1 MAVDQPVARIGDP
14 TTTGHGCDGTTT
26 VIGPT
31 GATAK
36 VYANNL
42 GIECKDNP
50 TAAHTIPSGSGC
62 VNHPAKINEGS
73 DSVFIA
79 NIPVARVTDSTDGGA
94 ITSGSPNVF
103 VGKAPGTFGISS
115 VSVSIYIPEGDQ
127 TSAVTLVNNYVAAQ
141 TGQPNTYYKP
151 EAVADGVKGN
161 YAGTPEVADPTTVST
176 GTVASDPTASDLI
189 PFLQARVLEAGSGTW
204 RETGQGG
211 NASNTKITG
220 IWTNLGYPASN
231 PWTTD
236 QTAWCMGFVNYALK
250 NSGYKYVQTASAAL
264 ITSNPEKWGAVQV
277 PKAEAQPGDIAFWS
291 YRHVNFVYT
300 SANGKYSFVG
310 GNQTPSGGKNNPD
323 DGDITISYPGGTA
336 ASNANWV
343 SCWRIKKS

>member
-1 MAVDQPVARIGDP
+1 MAVDQPVARIGDS
-14 TTTGHGCDGTTT
+14 TTTGHGCDSVTTIT
-26 VIGPT
+26 DPLGDKK
-31 GATAK
+31 K
-36 VYANNL
+36 VFANGI
-42 GIECKDNP
+42 GIECLGDP
-50 TAAHTIPSGSGC
+50 TVSHLVPAGVC
-62 VNHPAKINEGS
+62 VPHVEYIHAGS

-94 ITSGSPNVF
+94 IISGSPNVF

-115 VSVSIYIPEGDQ
+115 VSNTATISYVDQ
-127 TSAVTLVNNYVAAQ
+127 AAAVTLVDNYVAAQ

-151 EAVADGVKGN
+151 EAAADGVKGN

-176 GTVASDPTASDLI
+176 GTVATDPTASDI
-189 PFLQARVLEAGSGTW
+189 VPFLEARLEEAAKGDW

-211 NASNTKITG
+211 KPSNSKITS
-220 IWTNLGYPASN
+220 IWTNLGYPNSN

-264 ITSNPEKWGAVQV
+264 ITTNPEKWSAKQV
-277 PKAEAQPGDIAFWS
+277 PKDQAQPGDIAFWS
-291 YRHVNFVYT
+291 YRHVNIVYQKKGAGFT
-300 SANGKYSFVG
+300 FVG

-336 ASNANWV
+336 VSNANWV
-343 SCWRIKKS
+343 SCWRPSKT

>member
-14 TTTGHGCDGTTT
+14 TTTGHGCDATTT

-50 TAAHTIPSGSGC
+50 TAAHTIPSGSEC

-127 TSAVTLVNNYVAAQ
+127 TSAVTLVDNYVAAQ
-141 TGQPNTYYKP
+141 TGQNIIFN
-151 EAVADGVKGN
+151 VG
-161 YAGTPEVADPTTVST
+161 
-176 GTVASDPTASDLI
+176 
-189 PFLQARVLEAGSGTW
+189 GSGNSFTL
-204 RETGQGG
+204 Q
-211 NASNTKITG
+211 
-220 IWTNLGYPASN
+220 TNKGVILGCDGS
-231 PWTTD
+231 
-236 QTAWCMGFVNYALK
+236 
-250 NSGYKYVQTASAAL
+250 
-264 ITSNPEKWGAVQV
+264 KWVV
-277 PKAEAQPGDIAFWS
+277 FAQ
-291 YRHVNFVYT
+291 Y
-300 SANGKYSFVG
+300 
-310 GNQTPSGGKNNPD
+310 
-323 DGDITISYPGGTA
+323 
-336 ASNANWV
+336 
-343 SCWRIKKS
+343 